1 MCAHTKQQITLIIIV
16 VQQMIYI
23 HTNMFTQNGL
33 STSKFVQQHVS
44 VKLPVK
50 FCKAC
55 FMKTRYCLPAGA
67 ITTLQL
73 LNPLVWLPW
82 VLVPLP
88 HSRLLT
94 ASVIV
99 LFPYLRFQNH
109 CYQYGLCAQNSVV
122 AQSYFYQFWVCAVA
136 VALPHLNTLNRTRC
150 LPLCSAP
157 NFSTL

>member
-55 FMKTRYCLPAGA
+55 FMETRYCLPTGA
-67 ITTLQL
+67 ITTAGRDKDTH
-73 LNPLVWLPW
+73 NYNTLP
-82 VLVPLP
+82 PDRGTFSLP
-88 HSRLLT
+88 HSHQSYVQTLPPSQSHVHTLPPSQSYVQT
-94 ASVIV
+94 LPPSQSYAHTLPPS
-99 LFPYLRFQNH
+99 LPQ
-109 CYQYGLCAQNSVV
+109 LCAHPPS
-122 AQSYFYQFWVCAVA
+122 QSYV
-136 VALPHLNTLNRTRC
+136 PKSMC
-150 LPLCSAP
+150 LPS
-157 NFSTL
+157 S